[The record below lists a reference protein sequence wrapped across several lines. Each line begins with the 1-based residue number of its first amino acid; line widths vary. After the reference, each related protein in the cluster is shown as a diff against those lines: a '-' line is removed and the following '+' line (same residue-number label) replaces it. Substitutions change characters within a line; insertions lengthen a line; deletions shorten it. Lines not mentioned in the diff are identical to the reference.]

1 MKYHWRE
8 CVSSVSTN
16 AYSARQKKT
25 GERTVLVFDLV
36 LALVLERC
44 YSRAFSELV
53 VFVSYFSGFNNL
65 LLYTSCSWSL
75 CSFRVGGAGYWKNRY
90 QMDGN

>member
-25 GERTVLVFDLV
+25 GERTVLVFSLV
-36 LALVLERC
+36 LVIELVLVFELVFALVLEWC
-44 YSRAFSELV
+44 YSQTF
-53 VFVSYFSGFNNL
+53 
-65 LLYTSCSWSL
+65 
-75 CSFRVGGAGYWKNRY
+75 
-90 QMDGN
+90 